1 MAPAF
6 CLFIKVG
13 QDFTPSHFQV
23 AKIAR
28 FANEE
33 ARQGNRCAY
42 SLGLI
47 ISACSTF
54 LGVLEV

>member
-6 CLFIKVG
+6 CLLIKVG
-13 QDFTPSHFQV
+13 QDFTPSHLQV

-28 FANEE
+28 FAKED

-47 ISACSTF
+47 ISACPAF
-54 LGVLEV
+54 LGVLAV